1 MGPPCVG
8 VQELLFQRV
17 LFEDPHVGLPHLPL
31 QDPAL
36 PSNPPKAAGA
46 PLLHHQLQTEVGAA
60 PPSPVLDS
68 WEQSERDTGAQS
80 SCRQGVTWQ
89 LCILVGAP
97 WS

>member
-60 PPSPVLDS
+60 PPSPVLGS